1 MSEKYDLIFS
11 LGATPLTAELLKK
24 LDLQVQD
31 FPFDLISG
39 SDFLTKMSMFING
52 CRDFMAQSNL
62 KDIGENPITKNKQY
76 QDIKTNFIYAYDFN
90 PTLPIENTYPAV
102 KTRYNKYIKNLYLY
116 LKHSKKTLIVYIE
129 DPTRPEEDNDS
140 LIMEATL
147 KLREIYPKSEINILY
162 AKNDSD
168 SEDMKVIKIN
178 KSSYKFIFKFY
189 GQFVEGL
196 PKIIDESMVSIIFED
211 IELKQDWTR
220 KKIFF
225 IKKIIA
231 FLDKI
236 ISKN

>member
-11 LGATPLTAELLKK
+11 LGATPLTSELLKK

-52 CRDFMAQSNL
+52 CKDFMAQPNL
-62 KDIGENPITKNKQY
+62 KEIGENPVTKNKQY
-76 QDIKTNFIYAYDFN
+76 QDIKTNFIYANDFN

-102 KTRYNKYIKNLYLY
+102 KTRYNKQIKNLYLY

-129 DPTRPEEDNDS
+129 DPTHPEEDNDS

-189 GQFVEGL
+189 GQFIEGL
-196 PKIIDESMVSIIFED
+196 PKIVDESMVSIIFED

-225 IKKIIA
+225 IKKIIT